1 MIPETKLYIIVV
13 RDMTVSL
20 KGCDWVKY
28 LIKLDTKE
36 CAIASGAD
44 VSWLLAA

>member
-1 MIPETKLYIIVV
+1 MIPETKLYIIFV
-13 RDMTVSL
+13 RDMSVFL
-20 KGCDWVKY
+20 KGWDRVKY

-36 CAIASGAD
+36 CAIASNAS